1 MIIQSLFSLVGEKA
15 LITGGAS
22 GIGLSIAKLFA
33 EAGADIIIADKNIEG
48 ALKAANE
55 LKDMGIDT
63 LAIEVDVADAD
74 SVEKMLGKASSVF
87 GKIDILVNSAGINIR
102 VPAEDLSEKDWDAVI
117 DINLKGTFLC
127 SQHAGRLMIKQKKGN
142 IINLASMSGMIV
154 NKDRTISAYTSSKGG
169 VIMLTKSLAVEWA
182 KHNIRVN
189 TLAPG
194 YIITPINPWMSD
206 PAVCKPTLDLIPMQ
220 RFAEI
225 SEIAP
230 SALFLAS
237 RASSYITGSV
247 LTIDG
252 GYTVY

>member
-1 MIIQSLFSLVGEKA
+1 MIIQSLFCLKGEKA

-22 GIGLSIAKLFA
+22 GIGLSTAKLFA
-33 EAGADIIIADKNIEG
+33 SAGADIVIADKNLKG
-48 ALKAANE
+48 AIKAADEIKKMGVKSYAVE
-55 LKDMGIDT
+55 L
-63 LAIEVDVADAD
+63 DVADAV
-74 SVEKMLGKASSVF
+74 SVEAMVNKAVSEF
-87 GKIDILVNSAGINIR
+87 DTIDILVNSAGINIR
-102 VPAEDLSEKDWDAVI
+102 VPAENLSEKDWDAVI

-127 SQHAGRLMIKQKKGN
+127 SQYIGRVMIKQKKGN

-189 TLAPG
+189 ALAPG
-194 YIITPINPWMSD
+194 YIITPINPWMND
-206 PAVCKPTLDLIPMQ
+206 PVICKPTLDLIPMQ

-237 RASSYITGSV
+237 KASSYITGSV

-252 GYTVY
+252 GYTVF